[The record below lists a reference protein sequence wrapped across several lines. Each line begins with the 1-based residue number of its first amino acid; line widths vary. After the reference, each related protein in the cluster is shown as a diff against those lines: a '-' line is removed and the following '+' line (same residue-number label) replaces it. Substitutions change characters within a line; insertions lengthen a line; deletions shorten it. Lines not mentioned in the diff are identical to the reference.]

1 MDYLE
6 NHMVNR
12 LEIPEEEE
20 KDIIT
25 EALQPDKTKKPA
37 VSAKSILSQMEEEEL
52 EDLLKELLA

>member
-1 MDYLE
+1 M
-6 NHMVNR
+6 NR